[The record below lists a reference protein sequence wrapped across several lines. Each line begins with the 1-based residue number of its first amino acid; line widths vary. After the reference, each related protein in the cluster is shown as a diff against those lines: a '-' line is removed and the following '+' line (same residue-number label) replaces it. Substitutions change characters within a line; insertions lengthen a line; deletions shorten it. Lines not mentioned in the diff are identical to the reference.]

1 MMVDPDSP
9 LAMALAQLESTMQ
22 AVPATAVDPDRRR
35 AANRLAELI
44 RSGDGD
50 LPRFAK
56 RHLPGREVSTHTL
69 VDARA
74 FAAGLER
81 LVSLLG
87 RSADADAVASRLAME
102 LGALLPELEA
112 NATPIAPPKLLLPSA
127 AVPAMELPE
136 ATPTVPAPRF
146 AEPPSARMPLPVFF
160 PEAASA
166 SSSSPPYVPTAPP
179 WILPPSS
186 GDQAPTVDDE
196 EPKST
201 TLNEEPRSQRE
212 RPIPMALPFQKAKLQ
227 PTGELPLYAL
237 ESDAVAVAHPFTGS
251 GSQPRSKAAPED
263 PTILPF
269 RAPSSV
275 SHVLLPEH
283 LGNLDLAT
291 YATLRVLLELFPAR
305 SAELFEH
312 YRIPN
317 GDTRDLLDAKW
328 NLRITHDPVVRA
340 EWQEVYPRTL
350 AHYQNRP

>member
-1 MMVDPDSP
+1 MTLDPQSP
-9 LAMALAQLESTMQ
+9 LARALAELEGTMQ
-22 AVPATAVDPDRRR
+22 AAPATAVDPDRRR

-44 RSGDGD
+44 RSADGD

-56 RHLPGREVSTHTL
+56 RHLPGRDVSAHTL

-87 RSADADAVASRLAME
+87 RSSDADAVASRLAME

-136 ATPTVPAPRF
+136 AAPAMPAPRMPAPRF
-146 AEPPSARMPLPVFF
+146 AELPIAMMPLPVFF

-166 SSSSPPYVPTAPP
+166 ISSSPQYVPSAPP

-186 GDQAPTVDDE
+186 GDADR
-196 EPKST
+196 T
-201 TLNEEPRSQRE
+201 THDEEPRSQPE
-212 RPIPMALPFQKAKLQ
+212 RPIPRALPFRMAELKLRE
-227 PTGELPLYAL
+227 ELPLYAL
-237 ESDAVAVAHPFTGS
+237 ESDSVAVAHPFTGS
-251 GSQPRSKAAPED
+251 GLQPRSKTAPED

-275 SHVLLPEH
+275 SRVLLPEH

-340 EWQEVYPRTL
+340 EWQEVYSRTL